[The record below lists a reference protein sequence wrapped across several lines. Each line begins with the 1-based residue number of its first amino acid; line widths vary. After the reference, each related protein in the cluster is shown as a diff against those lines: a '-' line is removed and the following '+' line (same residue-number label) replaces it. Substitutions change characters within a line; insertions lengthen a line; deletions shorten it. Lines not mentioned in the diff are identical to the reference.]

1 MNLKTQAD
9 ENKYVDALKKLVAKQ
24 NNRPCMEW
32 QCKESLVK
40 RCDKEPCK
48 WCCYYGS
55 WHHKSRICSGW
66 CLLVTVRFSTP
77 CNAARDRRR
86 CGSYHVYTGSG

>member
-9 ENKYVDALKKLVAKQ
+9 ENKYVDALKKLVTKQ

-48 WCCYYGS
+48 WCCYYGCYCC
-55 WHHKSRICSGW
+55 IN
-66 CLLVTVRFSTP
+66 L
-77 CNAARDRRR
+77 DR
-86 CGSYHVYTGSG
+86 CISKILGEGKE

>member
-9 ENKYVDALKKLVAKQ
+9 ENKYVGALNKLIIKN

-32 QCKESLVK
+32 QCEESLVE

-48 WCCYYGS
+48 WCC
-55 WHHKSRICSGW
+55 
-66 CLLVTVRFSTP
+66 L
-77 CNAARDRRR
+77 
-86 CGSYHVYTGSG
+86 

>member
-9 ENKYVDALKKLVAKQ
+9 EKKFIGAFNKLIAKN
-24 NNRPCMEW
+24 NNRPCIEW

-48 WCCYYGS
+48 WCCYYGCYCC
-55 WHHKSRICSGW
+55 IN
-66 CLLVTVRFSTP
+66 L
-77 CNAARDRRR
+77 DR
-86 CGSYHVYTGSG
+86 CISKILGEGKE